1 MEILEEK
8 KESRWTT
15 ILLIIMN
22 IILWGIIG
30 LIAFF
35 WNGVV
40 HALTPVEGNIIT
52 NNQTYHYTPSNG
64 GFIYNNEFFSNEDG
78 LGGNY
83 LYSKTGQILIWE
95 TTNINGYFQNP
106 CNSNE
111 DLTYSMN
118 INFYKSQNDSLKLTN
133 VGITNSITG
142 CTGFMIEL
150 PDRYQYVNV
159 CTLKAGDVP
168 KYSLWFSNSQ
178 SGAINDRIGI
188 ETNFSV
194 TCQVGNQAVI
204 DNATANANNIINNVI
219 QTTDKVIEET
229 TNTIN
234 NGINNIINSQQVC
247 LEKTT
252 DTVKIAKEGY
262 RLDIN
267 GNEVQS
273 TLYFDLS
280 DYIYI
285 TEENIY
291 IVEKSNVAAALCY
304 YDENKQLINCV
315 AEDSLNQNTKY
326 NTPSGTK
333 YFRYSITKPPR
344 KPIIKYNTCENGSQ
358 ALINA
363 EKGYF
368 DSLNSAINQGLDA
381 EHIHVDP
388 DRQDFEDLEDVETSL
403 HTYTN
408 VNLNSFDVDLDTDT
422 NSWVWNTLTSILNTH
437 TLIFG
442 MIISILS
449 IGLIKLI
456 LNR

>member
-1 MEILEEK
+1 MEISEEK
-8 KESRWTT
+8 EKSRWTT

-30 LIAFF
+30 IIAFF

-64 GFIYNNEFFSNEDG
+64 GFIYNNEFYSNENG
-78 LGGNY
+78 IGGNY

-95 TTNINGYFQNP
+95 TTNINGYFQSP

-118 INFYKSQNDSLKLTN
+118 ITFYKSSNDTLKLTN
-133 VGITNSITG
+133 VGITNGITG
-142 CTGFMIEL
+142 CTGFMLEL

-159 CTLKAGDVP
+159 CNLKAGDVP
-168 KYSLWFSNSQ
+168 KYSLWFSNKQ
-178 SGAINDRIGI
+178 AGAINDRIGI
-188 ETNFSV
+188 ETNFNV

-204 DNATANANNIINNVI
+204 DNATANANNIINNI
-219 QTTDKVIEET
+219 QQTTD
-229 TNTIN
+229 
-234 NGINNIINSQQVC
+234 NIIEQTTKAINSVNEYCENILIQNNLENITEGQLNSNTGAVETNNSFQSSNYIKLGKGTYKYNRTTTGNTSAKVC
-247 LEKTT
+247 IYDSNKVFKNCIQFNNTTEINFTLE
-252 DTVKIAKEGY
+252 DNSYIRFSYVKGYPEGKFVITGTSCKSNTQAII
-262 RLDIN
+262 DAN
-267 GNEVQS
+267 GN
-273 TLYFDLS
+273 YFS
-280 DYIYI
+280 
-285 TEENIY
+285 E
-291 IVEKSNVAAALCY
+291 
-304 YDENKQLINCV
+304 
-315 AEDSLNQNTKY
+315 LN
-326 NTPSGTK
+326 G
-333 YFRYSITKPPR
+333 
-344 KPIIKYNTCENGSQ
+344 
-358 ALINA
+358 
-363 EKGYF
+363 
-368 DSLNSAINQGLDA
+368 AINQGLEA

-388 DRQDFEDLEDVETSL
+388 DGSDFENLEDVESTL

-442 MIISILS
+442 MVISILS

>member
-64 GFIYNNEFFSNEDG
+64 GFIYNNEFFSNENG

-106 CNSNE
+106 CQSNE

-133 VGITNSITG
+133 VSIINSVTG
-142 CTGFMIEL
+142 CTGFMLEL

-168 KYSLWFSNSQ
+168 KYSLWFNNSQ
-178 SGAINDRIGI
+178 AGAINDRIGI

-204 DNATANANNIINNVI
+204 DNATANANNIINNI
-219 QTTDKVIEET
+219 QQTTDNIIEQT
-229 TNTIN
+229 TNAIN
-234 NGINNIINSQQVC
+234 SLNEYCEKIDLNNIEIDGKYLADTGEELVHQSYGITNYIIVKNAKITVSHERTGYASLC
-247 LEKTT
+247 FYNKNKTL
-252 DTVKIAKEGY
+252 ISC
-262 RLDIN
+262 IQN
-267 GNEVQS
+267 GNQTTGQE
-273 TLYFDLS
+273 
-280 DYIYI
+280 I
-285 TEENIY
+285 TIPNNAEYMRASIRKDDNLPRYWIC
-291 IVEKSNVAAALCY
+291 KSN
-304 YDENKQLINCV
+304 
-315 AEDSLNQNTKY
+315 T
-326 NTPSGTK
+326 
-333 YFRYSITKPPR
+333 
-344 KPIIKYNTCENGSQ
+344 Q
-358 ALINA
+358 ALIDA

-381 EHIHVDP
+381 EHIHVVP
-388 DRQDFEDLEDVETSL
+388 DGQDFEDLEDVESTL

-422 NSWVWNTLTSILNTH
+422 NSWVWNTLTSILNTN

-442 MIISILS
+442 MVISILS